1 MSELVLSAL
10 RAAGVFSN
18 MVDGIVAPATDKLW
32 LDKNV
37 DPAVLKEWDA
47 TGASWVPMTYGRLF
61 GRAAVDKLTV
71 TGGTG
76 NAVVVSQPP
85 GFQADRLYLMT
96 PAANN
101 SGAATI
107 TVSGV
112 GSYGVKYGNG
122 ADIGA
127 TEFTAGRQTVLFF
140 TGARF
145 EVVFPL
151 GQLSAAVLA
160 AQASADAAAASASS
174 SSTSA
179 SNAATSATNAAN
191 SATASANSATA
202 AANSVAALPYNFST
216 TTTDAD
222 PGAGIFRL
230 NNVAPGSATSAYI
243 DNVDSDGVTAT
254 GVLDTWDDST
264 SAVRG
269 VLTIRSKTN
278 ATIRH
283 SYNVTGSIVD
293 GTGYRKLTLVY
304 VGGSGTLTNG
314 AAHWLIFERAGDA
327 GEVTLAGIQTLSNKT
342 LTSPVITG
350 TLNAQGSIVATNT
363 SGAVGAAPTLELY
376 RDAVVTGNIGIIR
389 FPGKNAAGT
398 KINYGDIVAT
408 IMNNVA
414 GSESSILDFR
424 TYWGGAYAVKFTIGS
439 GFWMNGAAGGDPG
452 TGKINATELQ
462 QNGVPVATAI
472 TTAQGVAKAWV
483 NFNGTGMVAIR
494 DSFNVTSITDN
505 GTGDYTLNLG
515 VTMGNSN
522 YAAVGSARSD
532 AGAGAYN
539 VGCVQTITQ
548 NTTTCQIRTRAVNNT
563 ALDCDITNVA
573 IFGD

>member
-1 MSELVLSAL
+1 MATEFDNSLHWGLFLTGTTLTSETGKYVRVSELVLSAL

-47 TGASWVPMTYGRLF
+47 TGASWVPMSYGRLF

-96 PAANN
+96 PTANN
-101 SGAATI
+101 SAATTI
-107 TVSGV
+107 TVAGV

-122 ADIGA
+122 ADIAA

-151 GQLSAAVLA
+151 GQLSAAVVT

-191 SATASANSATA
+191 SANASANSATA

-230 NNVAPGSATSAYI
+230 NNVALGLATTAYI
-243 DNVDSDGVTAT
+243 DNVDGDGVTAI

-264 SAVRG
+264 STVRG

-283 SYNVTGSIVD
+283 SYNVTGSVVD
-293 GTGYRKLTLVY
+293 GTGYRKLTLAY

-314 AAHWLIFERAGDA
+314 AAHWLIFHRTGDNGSGDVTGPA
-327 GEVTLAGIQTLSNKT
+327 SSTNNGFARFNGTTGKVIKDSAAVIAIADGGTGQGTAALAFGALKQDASTTATGVVELATAAEVA
-342 LTSPVITG
+342 TG
-350 TLNAQGSIVATNT
+350 TDTARVPSVSTMGSHQG
-363 SGAVGAAPTLELY
+363 
-376 RDAVVTGNIGIIR
+376 
-389 FPGKNAAGT
+389 
-398 KINYGDIVAT
+398 
-408 IMNNVA
+408 M
-414 GSESSILDFR
+414 
-424 TYWGGAYAVKFTIGS
+424 
-439 GFWMNGAAGGDPG
+439 
-452 TGKINATELQ
+452 
-462 QNGVPVATAI
+462 
-472 TTAQGVAKAWV
+472 AKAWV
-483 NFNGTGMVAIR
+483 NFNGTGTPAIAA
-494 DSFNVTSITDN
+494 SFNVSSITDN
-505 GTGDYTLNLG
+505 GTGDYTINFTSALVDANFACS
-515 VTMGNSN
+515 VATYGNQGGTNDYRAHGSPK
-522 YAAVGSARSD
+522 AFASSSVRIQCGRADEASSAVLD
-532 AGAGAYN
+532 P
-539 VGCVQTITQ
+539 V
-548 NTTTCQIRTRAVNNT
+548 AVHV
-563 ALDCDITNVA
+563 IVMR
-573 IFGD
+573 